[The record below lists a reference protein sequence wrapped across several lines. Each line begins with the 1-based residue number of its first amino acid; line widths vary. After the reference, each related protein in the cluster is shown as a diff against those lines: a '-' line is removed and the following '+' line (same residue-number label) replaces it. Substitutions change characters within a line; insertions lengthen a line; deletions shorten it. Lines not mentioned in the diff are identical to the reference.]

1 MREQQ
6 IGYRKSRSVVT
17 RAIPSSNDVPVLL
30 LNHFINWIHHIGV
43 FTTCFIKYL
52 VVLFQ
57 TLFDML
63 LFQSFN
69 MDLLQPAAEAFL
81 ALICCHQV
89 ITHFLFIYELLI
101 LSSYGAFQGF
111 PCLWSPYSPY
121 QSYWNDETMLKI
133 WRNNFEW
140 RGGRKEVSVLSH
152 RRVTSS
158 EVKTARFRRSV
169 WTFLNISGCSER

>member
-1 MREQQ
+1 MTERQ
-6 IGYRKSRSVVT
+6 IGHRKSRSV
-17 RAIPSSNDVPVLL
+17 RYSRHPVVKWRSRTVAKSLYY
-30 LNHFINWIHHIGV
+30 HIGV

-89 ITHFLFIYELLI
+89 TTQFFIYL
-101 LSSYGAFQGF
+101 
-111 PCLWSPYSPY
+111 
-121 QSYWNDETMLKI
+121 
-133 WRNNFEW
+133 
-140 RGGRKEVSVLSH
+140 
-152 RRVTSS
+152 
-158 EVKTARFRRSV
+158 
-169 WTFLNISGCSER
+169 